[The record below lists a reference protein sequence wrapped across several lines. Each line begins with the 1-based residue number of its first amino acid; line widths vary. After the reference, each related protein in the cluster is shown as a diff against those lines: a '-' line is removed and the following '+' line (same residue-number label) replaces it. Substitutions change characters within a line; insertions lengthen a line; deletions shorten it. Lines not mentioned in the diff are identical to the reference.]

1 VTISWFTANGT
12 DPIGNWSGTG
22 YEWGAE
28 DLSALNLA
36 LASWEAVTAVEFV
49 AADGNESDAWFWL
62 LSDIDLQGDGGYSFY
77 PYGWNEPLY
86 TALNADD
93 PSAGYFSNGGFGLY
107 TFIHEVGH
115 LLGLDHP
122 HDDTPFPGV
131 IYEDDLGNFNLN
143 QQVFTVMSYNFGW
156 ASEYPVY
163 SDYRYGLPATPMA
176 FDIAAIQAIYGAN
189 TTYASGGNTYR
200 LPTANASGTYWSCI
214 WDTGGTDLVTNE
226 GSSIACTIDLRAATL
241 MGENGGGYISFASG
255 VVGGFTIANGVVI
268 ENATGGRG
276 NDVITGNAANN
287 TLIGA
292 NGKDT
297 LTGGLGNDSYV
308 FNAVAESG
316 ITAAKSDVITDFV
329 RSQDKINLGGIDAFA
344 GTGTKDVF
352 VWRGT
357 AAFISTNQGEVRF
370 QKFDATGTAND
381 HTMIWI
387 DNDADTGVEMA
398 IRLTGLHDL
407 AATDFIFT
415 TVAAGPTEGNDT
427 LVGTASNETINGLG
441 GNDTISGLAGNDTLI
456 GGLGNDTLD
465 GGAGNDVLTG
475 GDGTDTASYAT
486 ATAGVTVNLAF
497 TKSQKTVGSGNDTL
511 SGIENLIGSAFNDV
525 LTGSSTANRIDGG
538 SGNDVVN
545 GGGGTDVLDGGE
557 GSDVYLVTLL
567 ADKTAAEITDTG
579 TTGTDELRFAAT
591 TVGTL
596 TLLAGDTGLERVV
609 IGTGTGAS
617 AATTG
622 KVALNVDATASANG
636 LTITGNAGN
645 NTLTGSGFAD
655 TLDGGAGNDVL
666 IGGLGQDTLT
676 GGIGNDIFKFSLIT
690 ESGTTATKSDVITD
704 FVKGQD
710 VIDLS
715 GLDAFLATKNVN
727 DTFIWQGTA
736 AFSNTKQGEV
746 RYEKF
751 DVTGTANDHTMI
763 WIDNDK
769 DTGVEMGI
777 RLTGLHDL
785 VASDFVL

>member
-1 VTISWFTANGT
+1 LRTNGGIESFQTTVDQQGNWRLTPDDVGFVPPDGVYDLNVYYTDSLGNVSSLTEGQITISIASDTTAPTVSTFSPTDGATGVAVSSNIVVTFSETIVRGTGNIELRAGSATGTIVETFNAATSTRLNLSGNQLTIDPTTTLANGT
-12 DPIGNWSGTG
+12 Q
-22 YEWGAE
+22 Y
-28 DLSALNLA
+28 
-36 LASWEAVTAVEFV
+36 FV
-49 AADGNESDAWFWL
+49 
-62 LSDIDLQGDGGYSFY
+62 
-77 PYGWNEPLY
+77 
-86 TALNADD
+86 
-93 PSAGYFSNGGFGLY
+93 
-107 TFIHEVGH
+107 
-115 LLGLDHP
+115 
-122 HDDTPFPGV
+122 
-131 IYEDDLGNFNLN
+131 
-143 QQVFTVMSYNFGW
+143 VM
-156 ASEYPVY
+156 
-163 SDYRYGLPATPMA
+163 
-176 FDIAAIQAIYGAN
+176 
-189 TTYASGGNTYR
+189 
-200 LPTANASGTYWSCI
+200 ASGTIKDS
-214 WDTGGTDLVTNE
+214 
-226 GSSIACTIDLRAATL
+226 A
-241 MGENGGGYISFASG
+241 
-255 VVGGFTIANGVVI
+255 
-268 ENATGGRG
+268 G
-276 NDVITGNAANN
+276 NN
-287 TLIGA
+287 
-292 NGKDT
+292 
-297 LTGGLGNDSYV
+297 Y
-308 FNAVAESG
+308 
-316 ITAAKSDVITDFV
+316 
-329 RSQDKINLGGIDAFA
+329 
-344 GTGTKDVF
+344 TGT
-352 VWRGT
+352 
-357 AAFISTNQGEVRF
+357 STY
-370 QKFDATGTAND
+370 D
-381 HTMIWI
+381 
-387 DNDADTGVEMA
+387 
-398 IRLTGLHDL
+398 
-407 AATDFIFT
+407 FT
-415 TVAAGPTEGNDT
+415 TALVSPTT
-427 LVGTASNETINGLG
+427 
-441 GNDTISGLAGNDTLI
+441 GNDTISGSWTDDTIFGLAGNDTLI
-456 GGLGNDTLD
+456 GGAGNDTLD

-475 GDGTDTASYAT
+475 GDGTDTVSYAT
-486 ATAGVTVNLAF
+486 ATAGVTVSLAV

-525 LTGSSTANRIDGG
+525 LTGSSTANRIDGA
-538 SGNDVVN
+538 SGNDVLN
-545 GGGGTDVLDGGE
+545 GGGGIDVLDGGE

-666 IGGLGQDTLT
+666 LGGLGNDVLIGGLGQDTLT

-736 AFSNTKQGEV
+736 AFSNTTQGEV

-751 DVTGTANDHTMI
+751 DVAGTANDHTMI

-785 VASDFVL
+785 AASDFVL